1 MRGEGGGRRPVHHPG
16 GSPGSVVFVMSPT
29 FRLHALERSTEEG
42 DRGTLMLLRVSSK
55 ITVPLFKGL

>member
-1 MRGEGGGRRPVHHPG
+1 MYHPG

-42 DRGTLMLLRVSSK
+42 DRGTLMLLNIVSK
-55 ITVPLFKGL
+55 ITVPLFKRL